1 MKRILDILIS
11 IFTLLIFGPLI
22 LSLIVIQTMDT
33 KQFGLF
39 RQIRVGKKGKLFYV
53 YKIRTMIKDKSI
65 TTNIT
70 TAKDKRITKN
80 GKFLRKYKFDEL
92 PQFFNVFIG
101 NMSIVGPRP
110 DVQDF
115 INEINYDERSILL
128 SIKPGITG
136 PGSLELIDE
145 EEILANVVDPHKY
158 NLEIIWPKKLKLIK
172 EYIKNYSIIYDLK
185 IIFKTM
191 KLILKKIN

>member
-39 RQIRVGKKGKLFYV
+39 RQMRVGKKGKLFYV

-70 TAKDKRITKN
+70 TAKDTRITKN

-101 NMSIVGPRP
+101 NMVKIRRLYSNNFTDITRIKS
-110 DVQDF
+110 VQF
-115 INEINYDERSILL
+115 RFLRF
-128 SIKPGITG
+128 T
-136 PGSLELIDE
+136 
-145 EEILANVVDPHKY
+145 
-158 NLEIIWPKKLKLIK
+158 
-172 EYIKNYSIIYDLK
+172 
-185 IIFKTM
+185 
-191 KLILKKIN
+191 